1 MLLWV
6 LKNKP
11 AVMGIWLAVDR
22 WMKPSCASKSVE
34 GKILGSGE
42 GGGWSRILYQKVGA
56 EAEAIVCDSV
66 PWICDLFL
74 MLMVFHQM
82 TRSGNNFLI
91 DELGPSSATNVDFD
105 TATALLVLLALQ
117 EHHQSSF

>member
-34 GKILGSGE
+34 GKISGSGE
-42 GGGWSRILYQKVGA
+42 GGGWSRILYQKVG
-56 EAEAIVCDSV
+56 AIVCDSV

-82 TRSGNNFLI
+82 TRSGNNFPI
-91 DELGPSSATNVDFD
+91 DELGTSSATDVDFD
-105 TATALLVLLALQ
+105 TATALLVLLAPQ
-117 EHHQSSF
+117 ELHYPSL

>member
-82 TRSGNNFLI
+82 TRSGNDFLI
-91 DELGPSSATNVDFD
+91 IDFEGEPARSFDERK
-105 TATALLVLLALQ
+105 
-117 EHHQSSF
+117 